1 MGAAVSS
8 NFSEQAQSAS
18 TSFSTEIKQ
27 ESKAAQSA
35 QNTASQECKDMKIVA
50 AGDGTVVE
58 ACNNKIS
65 QGITAKQLQE
75 TIQDAQIQNESYQSL
90 QQKMSQAAK
99 SVVKG
104 FNFGAYAEAKN
115 TVKQS
120 MNASATISND
130 ISQECGAASQGV
142 NEAFQ
147 KCEKSE
153 IVATDGAEV
162 RMCNMEVEQKAI
174 MEQVAKC
181 QQDSQV
187 TNKVTQDLSQ
197 KAEQTAVAESI
208 GIDPMS
214 IYMLAGVIVL
224 VAVVIIGK
232 TASQSIAQLMDAK
245 NTIGL
250 AGVGAVIAGIAMFV
264 MSLLAKKKYE
274 DPQLYQA
281 QMLATAYPGDGQFIK
296 AGDLTDADI
305 ENFANYC
312 STQTSRTACLN
323 KNEEV
328 CEWNLKQGT
337 CSIKTG
343 LVGYPYKFRRDALP
357 EEVNGACEDDMD
369 CSGWR
374 WDADVDQVNAG
385 NVNITQPLPVHS
397 KSFSKSVASFLSGK
411 GEAEDGYDRSACWND
426 GNVKQPLCD
435 EACPSN
441 QFADV
446 RDACG
451 VYTVNGERRFVPT
464 KEVCE
469 SSSHNRPFTVTQDNA
484 GDQTCTVP
492 GCRWDKNIKQCVN
505 KGSAKGWKCKE
516 YNCVQCKEG
525 DPTGTGVMYTREW
538 GGLPLIPEA
547 KWSPDAWKR
556 YATGVGGSSTAVTPT
571 EMGSMQCARF
581 HKFGA
586 VKLAPKGLSKE
597 GNELREKAG
606 MYVGGCG
613 LVMVIIFALMA
624 IFAKKKQ

>member
-8 NFSEQAQSAS
+8 NFSEQASSAS
-18 TSFSTEIKQ
+18 TSFSTDIKQ

-35 QNTASQECKDMKIVA
+35 QNTASQECKDMKIIA
-50 AGDGTVVE
+50 KGDGTVVE
-58 ACNNKIS
+58 ACNNKVS

-130 ISQECGAASQGV
+130 ISQECGASSSGV
-142 NEAFQ
+142 NEVFQ

-153 IVATDGAEV
+153 IVATDGAAV
-162 RMCNMEVEQKAI
+162 RMCNMEVEQKII

-181 QQDSQV
+181 QQDSKV

-197 KAEQTAVAESI
+197 KAEQTAVAEAI

-214 IYMLAGVIVL
+214 IYMLAGIIVL
-224 VAVVIIGK
+224 VAVIIFGK
-232 TASQSIAQLMDAK
+232 TVSNTFSQLMNAKNVIGLVGTGGVVAGCAMYILSALDAK
-245 NTIGL
+245 
-250 AGVGAVIAGIAMFV
+250 
-264 MSLLAKKKYE
+264 KYD
-274 DPQLYQA
+274 DPVLYQA

-296 AGDLTDADI
+296 AADLTDADI
-305 ENFANYC
+305 QDFANYC
-312 STQTSRTACLN
+312 STQTSKNACLN
-323 KNEEV
+323 KNEEI
-328 CEWNLKQGT
+328 CEWSFKDGT
-337 CSIKTG
+337 CNIKTG
-343 LVGYPYKFRRDALP
+343 LVGYPYKFRKDALA
-357 EEVNGACEDDMD
+357 EEVNGACEDDLD

-374 WDADVDQVNAG
+374 WDAEEAQINAG
-385 NVNITQPLPVHS
+385 NTIITQPLPVHS
-397 KSFSKSVASFLSGK
+397 KTFGKQVASFLTGK

-451 VYTVNGERRFVPT
+451 VYTVDGERRFVPT
-464 KEVCE
+464 KDVCE
-469 SSSHNRPFTVTQDNA
+469 SSSHNRPFTVNQDNA
-484 GDQTCTVP
+484 GEQTCTVP
-492 GCRWDKNIKQCVN
+492 GCRWDQNIKQCVN
-505 KGSAKGWKCKE
+505 KGNAKGWKCKE
-516 YNCVQCKEG
+516 YNCTQCKEG
-525 DPTGTGVMYTREW
+525 DPTGTGIMYTREF
-538 GGLPLIPEA
+538 GGLPVIPEA
-547 KWSPDAWKR
+547 KWSPDIWKR

-581 HKFGA
+581 TKFGA
-586 VKLAPKGLSKE
+586 VKIAPKGLSKE
-597 GNELREKAG
+597 GNDLRQTAG
-606 MYVGGCG
+606 LYVGCAG
-613 LVMVIIFALMA
+613 LAMVIIFALMA
-624 IFAKKKQ
+624 ILSRKKK

>member
-35 QNTASQECKDMKIVA
+35 QNTASQECKDMKIIA
-50 AGDGTVVE
+50 KGDGTVVE

-153 IVATDGAEV
+153 ITATDGAEV
-162 RMCNMEVEQKAI
+162 RMCNMEVEQQAI

-181 QQDSQV
+181 QQDSKV

-197 KAEQTAVAESI
+197 KAEQTAVAEAI

-214 IYMLAGVIVL
+214 IYMLAGIIVL
-224 VAVVIIGK
+224 VAVIIFGK
-232 TASQSIAQLMDAK
+232 TVSTTVSQLMNAK
-245 NTIGL
+245 NVIGL
-250 AGVGAVIAGIAMFV
+250 VGTGAVIAGATMFIL
-264 MSLLAKKKYE
+264 SALDKPKYD

-296 AGDLTDADI
+296 ATDLTDADI
-305 ENFANYC
+305 EDFANYC
-312 STQTSRTACLN
+312 STQTSKNACLN
-323 KNEEV
+323 KNEEI
-328 CEWNLKQGT
+328 CEWSFKDGT
-337 CSIKTG
+337 CQIKVG
-343 LVGYPYKFRRDALP
+343 LVGYPYKFRKDALP

-374 WDADVDQVNAG
+374 WDAEEAQINAG

-397 KSFSKSVASFLSGK
+397 KTFGKQVASFLTGK

-451 VYTVNGERRFVPT
+451 VYTVNGEKRFVPT

-469 SSSHNRPFTVTQDNA
+469 SSSHNRPFTVNQDNA
-484 GDQTCTVP
+484 GEQTCTIP
-492 GCRWDKNIKQCVN
+492 GCRWDQNIKQCVN

-525 DPTGTGVMYTREW
+525 DPTGTGIMYTREF
-538 GGLPLIPEA
+538 GGLPVIPEA

-581 HKFGA
+581 HRFGA
-586 VKLAPKGLSKE
+586 VKIAPKGLSKA
-597 GNELREKAG
+597 GNDLRERAG

-613 LVMVIIFALMA
+613 AGMVLIFALMT
-624 IFAKKKQ
+624 ILGKKK

>member
-8 NFSEQAQSAS
+8 NFSEQASSAS
-18 TSFSTEIKQ
+18 TSFSTDIKQ

-35 QNTASQECKDMKIVA
+35 QNTASQECKDMKIIA
-50 AGDGTVVE
+50 KGDGTVVE
-58 ACNNKIS
+58 ACNNKVS

-130 ISQECGAASQGV
+130 ISQECGASSSGV

-153 IVATDGAEV
+153 IVATDGAAV
-162 RMCNMEVEQKAI
+162 RMCNMEVEQKII

-181 QQDSQV
+181 QQDSKV

-197 KAEQTAVAESI
+197 KAEQTAVAEAI

-214 IYMLAGVIVL
+214 IYMLAGIIVL
-224 VAVVIIGK
+224 VAVIIFGK
-232 TASQSIAQLMDAK
+232 TVSNTFSQLMNAKNVIGLVGTGGVVAGCAMYILSALDAK
-245 NTIGL
+245 
-250 AGVGAVIAGIAMFV
+250 
-264 MSLLAKKKYE
+264 KYD
-274 DPQLYQA
+274 DPVLYQA

-296 AGDLTDADI
+296 AADLTDADI
-305 ENFANYC
+305 QDFANYC
-312 STQTSRTACLN
+312 STQTSKNACLN
-323 KNEEV
+323 KNEEI
-328 CEWNLKQGT
+328 CEWSFKDGT
-337 CSIKTG
+337 CNIKTG
-343 LVGYPYKFRRDALP
+343 LVGYPYKFRTDALA
-357 EEVNGACEDDMD
+357 EEVNGACEDDLD

-374 WDADVDQVNAG
+374 WDAEEAQINAG
-385 NVNITQPLPVHS
+385 NTIITQPLPVHS
-397 KSFSKSVASFLSGK
+397 KTFGKQVASFLTGK

-451 VYTVNGERRFVPT
+451 VYTVDGERRFVPT
-464 KEVCE
+464 KDVCE
-469 SSSHNRPFTVTQDNA
+469 SSSHNRPFTVNQDNA
-484 GDQTCTVP
+484 GEQTCTVP
-492 GCRWDKNIKQCVN
+492 GCRWDQNIKQCVN
-505 KGSAKGWKCKE
+505 KGNAKGWKCKE
-516 YNCVQCKEG
+516 YNCTQCKEG
-525 DPTGTGVMYTREW
+525 DPTGTGIMYTREF
-538 GGLPLIPEA
+538 GGLPVIPEA
-547 KWSPDAWKR
+547 KWSPDIWKR

-581 HKFGA
+581 TKFGA
-586 VKLAPKGLSKE
+586 VKIAPKGLSKE
-597 GNELREKAG
+597 GNDLRQTAG
-606 MYVGGCG
+606 LYVGCAG
-613 LVMVIIFALMA
+613 LAMVIIFALMA
-624 IFAKKKQ
+624 ILSRKKK